1 MTRLDENRMAVEKMA
16 ESAKRNPAKTNSDI
30 VAFELCT
37 IATMLTDIS
46 RSLAILADK
55 AEREINYE
63 CKTDK
68 EAPEKADK

>member
-1 MTRLDENRMAVEKMA
+1 MTRLEENRMATNKML
-16 ESAKRNPAKTNSDI
+16 ESAERSPAENHNDF
-30 VAFELCT
+30 VAFQLCT
-37 IATMLTDIS
+37 IAVMLTDIS